1 MAYAYQQNMFDGAS
15 YGYVKYNI
23 SPDLGTVVSPG
34 TTITITGQAYFKN
47 RAKLQRSF
55 QPQERRSVNYGRG
68 YLPLILREREYPE
81 GDGHDVHPPLPDVG
95 IVRRLGKQPCGQ
107 RPAQLHA
114 LVGRKC

>member
-47 RAKLQRSF
+47 RANKSVEVSTTAGATYRSSFVNVNIPKATATTFTLRF
-55 QPQERRSVNYGRG
+55 QMWELSDAWGSSRVVSA
-68 YLPLILREREYPE
+68 PLNFTL
-81 GDGHDVHPPLPDVG
+81 
-95 IVRRLGKQPCGQ
+95 
-107 RPAQLHA
+107 
-114 LVGRKC
+114 

>member
-47 RAKLQRSF
+47 RANK
-55 QPQERRSVNYGRG
+55 SVEVSTTAG
-68 YLPLILREREYPE
+68 
-81 GDGHDVHPPLPDVG
+81 PDVG
-95 IVRRLGKQPCGQ
+95 IVRRLGQQPGGQ
-107 RPAQLHA
+107 CSAQLHA
-114 LVGRKC
+114 LVRRKR